1 MKKKLFA
8 FAFCIIMVVAIA
20 VPAFAAEPPQRSE
33 GDTTVIDLTYEEFM
47 RLLITV
53 LKIRMFG
60 SKQVRHGSI

>member
-33 GDTTVIDLTYEEFM
+33 GDTTVIDLTYEEFIKNC
-47 RLLITV
+47 RIEWN
-53 LKIRMFG
+53 
-60 SKQVRHGSI
+60 

>member
-33 GDTTVIDLTYEEFM
+33 GDTTVIDLAYEEFIKK
-47 RLLITV
+47 L
-53 LKIRMFG
+53 
-60 SKQVRHGSI
+60 QN